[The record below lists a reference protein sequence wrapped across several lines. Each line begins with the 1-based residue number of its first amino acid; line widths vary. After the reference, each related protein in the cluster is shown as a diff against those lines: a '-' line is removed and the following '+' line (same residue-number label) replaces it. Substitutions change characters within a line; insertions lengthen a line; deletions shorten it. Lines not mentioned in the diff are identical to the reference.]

1 MSLSFNQRNI
11 VSTEAC
17 NQRRDGFSSVHANEV
32 YQMLGQEA
40 GLALY
45 CVGRGRIHEYEKR
58 IQIQL
63 CRKSPHLDCSKEKF
77 LFYDSLLFS
86 LVTFLTSLE
95 RRVIIIR
102 RIQGNRPCFCATSD
116 RSLDLVRFPRHKR
129 NFKIMKNLLESPFL
143 NFSKLSTNIEEIKI
157 IKRSKSLTLSFSNY
171 PRN

>member
-45 CVGRGRIHEYEKR
+45 CAGRGRIHEYEKR

-77 LFYDSLLFS
+77 LFYDSLFFS

-102 RIQGNRPCFCATSD
+102 RTRGNRPCFCATSD
-116 RSLDLVRFPRHKR
+116 RSLDLVRLHKK
-129 NFKIMKNLLESPFL
+129 NFKIMKNLLESPL
-143 NFSKLSTNIEEIKI
+143 LSFSKLNTNIEQIKI